1 MFKRMNIAVALLSL
15 LLLATGCGSSAPIDN
30 NKTDSSTESRKEVE
44 AELTETSKE
53 NGKDNGNSGTEDA
66 QMDSKQTEYEGSV
79 TEDGEYIIELVDTTE
94 ENIIVP
100 DEIDGAKVVEIGANA
115 FTGEKTIKSI
125 ELPDTVKWIDSYAFS
140 ECTALEKIDL
150 GSGVEYMGDMVFS
163 YCTSLTSLRI
173 PEGTTTIGA
182 LFCFCP
188 SLKEVYIPASVTEI
202 SGMVLDNTCP
212 NGIIVT
218 PSGSTA
224 EKHAIE
230 YEFKIKTVE
239 DKDYG
244 IVERIE

>member
-100 DEIDGAKVVEIGANA
+100 DKINGATVVEIGDHA
-115 FTGEKTIKSI
+115 FTGEKTVKSI
-125 ELPDTVKWIDSYAFS
+125 TLPDTVRWVDSYAFS
-140 ECTALEKIDL
+140 ECTDLEKVDL
-150 GSGVEYMGDMVFS
+150 GSGVEYMGDLVFS
-163 YCTSLTSLRI
+163 YCSSLTTLSI

-202 SGMVLDNTCP
+202 TGMVLNDTCP
-212 NGIIVT
+212 NGVIVT
-218 PSGSTA
+218 PSGSVA
-224 EKHAIE
+224 EQYAIE
-230 YEFKIKTVE
+230 HELRYRNE
-239 DKDYG
+239 
-244 IVERIE
+244 